1 MYTLSIQQLLL
12 RRNIALN
19 GVRGRI
25 NCSLNAAIV
34 STVMIIMIVIVMMV
48 MTTTTVIVVL
58 RDDVNW
64 TSAKN
69 TLHYG
74 AMGKLLLLLLL
85 LLLLI
90 VIIRE
95 ISLHITQIVTTEYL
109 QQYIP

>member
-1 MYTLSIQQLLL
+1 LL